1 MAYLNR
7 LNAGILGD
15 VLVLVET
22 ILGSLALPQA
32 YAKLDEKDHDRLQ
45 GGDRG
50 VTGPLRGDMVVE
62 ELERTEILV
71 YGHQFLCALQ
81 VLLATVAGPVHGR
94 ECGAKPNLQHV
105 LGLRV
110 RRRRHVGDR
119 LNSLPGDGR
128 LSAGRC
134 CWRGQRF

>member
-7 LNAGILGD
+7 LNASILCD

-50 VTGPLRGDMVVE
+50 VAGPLRGNMVVK

-71 YGHQFLCALQ
+71 YSHQFLCALR
-81 VLLATVAGPVHGR
+81 VLLATVRGPFMV
-94 ECGAKPNLQHV
+94 AS
-105 LGLRV
+105 
-110 RRRRHVGDR
+110 VGQ
-119 LNSLPGDGR
+119 SLTFSTFSGF
-128 LSAGRC
+128 A
-134 CWRGQRF
+134 

>member
-22 ILGSLALPQA
+22 ILSSLALPQT
-32 YAKLDEKDHDRLQ
+32 YAKFDEKDHDRFQ

-81 VLLATVAGPVHGR
+81 VLLATVARVASVGR
-94 ECGAKPNLQHV
+94 
-105 LGLRV
+105 
-110 RRRRHVGDR
+110 
-119 LNSLPGDGR
+119 SLTFSTFSGF
-128 LSAGRC
+128 A
-134 CWRGQRF
+134 